1 MWQVVFD
8 KKPPKRDKNVTLN
21 HELGCDHVARNNCQV
36 SSDRC
41 KICCQFFGEEKP
53 SFP

>member
-8 KKPPKRDKNVTLN
+8 KKPPKRYKYVTLSR
-21 HELGCDHVARNNCQV
+21 ELGCDHVARIFCQV
-36 SSDRC
+36 LSYRC
-41 KICCQFFGEEKP
+41 KICCQVFGEEKP

>member
-21 HELGCDHVARNNCQV
+21 YELGCDHVARIFCQV
-36 SSDRC
+36 SSYRC